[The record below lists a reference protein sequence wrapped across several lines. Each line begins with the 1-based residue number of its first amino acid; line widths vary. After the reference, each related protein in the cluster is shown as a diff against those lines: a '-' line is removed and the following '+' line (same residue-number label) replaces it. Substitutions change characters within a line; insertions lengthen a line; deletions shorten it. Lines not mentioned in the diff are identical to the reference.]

1 MAPTRSI
8 PPGIA
13 RLGARGLRR
22 FVFDPELPWDRQR
35 ARFDRMT
42 SAAQLPKG
50 TVVTAERL
58 AGVPIERVATAA
70 SDPGRVVLHLHGGG
84 YTIGTPAAA
93 RGWAAALAHTGGLTV
108 VGPDYRLAPEHPFPA
123 GLDDAEA
130 VWRALVDTGGVDASR
145 IALSGDSA
153 GGGLAVALAARLRDA
168 GAPGPAAL
176 VLVSPWLDLTN
187 DRLGD
192 RPLIARDPLLQPAWL
207 AQAAEAYTSGG
218 TDLADPAVSPLLG
231 SLAGLPP
238 VLVQAGADDLLIADS
253 ISFVAGVQA
262 AGGQAQLSI
271 GNGLWHDF
279 PLQAGMLAAAD
290 SGVRQVVHLLDDL
303 IPHR

>member
-1 MAPTRSI
+1 
-8 PPGIA
+8 
-13 RLGARGLRR
+13 
-22 FVFDPELPWDRQR
+22 
-35 ARFDRMT
+35 MT

-50 TVVTAERL
+50 TVVTADRL
-58 AGVPIERVATAA
+58 AGVPVERVTTAA
-70 SDPGRVVLHLHGGG
+70 SDPDRVVLHLHGGG

-168 GAPGPAAL
+168 GDPGPAAL

-192 RPLIARDPLLQPAWL
+192 RPLIARDPLLQPPWL
-207 AQAAEAYTSGG
+207 AQAAAAYVNGG
-218 TDLADPAVSPLLG
+218 ADLADPAVSPLLG
-231 SLAGLPP
+231 SLAGLRP
-238 VLVQAGADDLLIADS
+238 VLVQAGADDILISDS
-253 ISFVAGVQA
+253 IAFVAGCRRREVRPGCPSATGSGTTSRSRPECSPPPTA
-262 AGGQAQLSI
+262 ACARS
-271 GNGLWHDF
+271 
-279 PLQAGMLAAAD
+279 
-290 SGVRQVVHLLDDL
+290 STSSTS
-303 IPHR
+303 

>member
-1 MAPTRSI
+1 MSK
-8 PPGIA
+8 
-13 RLGARGLRR
+13 
-22 FVFDPELPWDRQR
+22 DN
-35 ARFDRMT
+35 
-42 SAAQLPKG
+42 K
-50 TVVTAERL
+50 
-58 AGVPIERVATAA
+58 
-70 SDPGRVVLHLHGGG
+70 RVVL
-84 YTIGTPAAA
+84 AFS
-93 RGWAAALAHTGGLTV
+93 GGLDTSFCV
-108 VGPDYRLAPEHPFPA
+108 PYLRERGYDVITLF
-123 GLDDAEA
+123 
-130 VWRALVDTGGVDASR
+130 VDTGGVDASR

-168 GAPGPAAL
+168 GDPGPAAL

-207 AQAAEAYTSGG
+207 ARAAEAYTSRG

-238 VLVQAGADDLLIADS
+238 VLVQAGADDILISDS
-253 ISFVAGVQA
+253 IAFVAGVQA
-262 AGGQAQLSI
+262 AGGRARLSI

-290 SGVRQVVHLLDDL
+290 SGVRQVVHLLDEL